1 MVLKMSK
8 DIKACDEKNLKAM
21 IQEWAQKL
29 RVKPRVIRVQRMTRK
44 WGSCSSAG
52 TVSFALDLMQKPKHF
67 QEYVVAHE
75 LLHLRVHNHGKLFK
89 ATMGVHFPR
98 WKEIE
103 LER

>member
-1 MVLKMSK
+1 MSK
-8 DIKACDEKNLKAM
+8 KFQDRDEMNLKAM
-21 IQEWAQKL
+21 IQEWTQKL
-29 RVKPRVIRVQRMTRK
+29 RVKPRVVRIQRMTRK

-52 TVSFALDLMQKPKHF
+52 TVSFARDLTQKPKRF

-89 ATMGVHFPR
+89 ATMGVHFPGWR
-98 WKEIE
+98 KFD